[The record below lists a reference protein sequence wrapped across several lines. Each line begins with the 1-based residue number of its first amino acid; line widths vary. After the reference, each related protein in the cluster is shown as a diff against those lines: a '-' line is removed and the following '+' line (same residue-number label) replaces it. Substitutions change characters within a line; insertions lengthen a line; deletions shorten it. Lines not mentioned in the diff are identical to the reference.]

1 MTTPRLPELLAKC
14 EDCQWEGNCHLP
26 EQVAWSSNRGRWL
39 CDECWDS
46 EQEYDDKRDEYMRET
61 PMIYA
66 KDALLDK
73 EEQLRRLI
81 AAATARRLGV

>member
-1 MTTPRLPELLAKC
+1 
-14 EDCQWEGNCHLP
+14 
-26 EQVAWSSNRGRWL
+26 L
-39 CDECWDS
+39 CDECWDQ
-46 EQEYDDKRDEYMRET
+46 EQEYDDERDEYMRET
-61 PMIYA
+61 PMVYA